1 MLQQGR
7 SAILASVPWPGG
19 TRARDPGPPGS
30 AANAIIVMVMQILFW
45 ATAAL
50 VVYVYAGYPLLLVAV
65 AACGGR
71 KAIHPA
77 AMEPAVTLVV
87 SAYNEAGVIAEK
99 IRNSLALDYPA
110 DRLEVLVVSD
120 ASDDGTDD
128 IVRQAGDARVR
139 LLRMKDRGG
148 KTLGLNAAVGQARGE
163 IIVFSDANAMYRA
176 DAIRKIVRNFSDLAV
191 GAVVGESTYSDAV
204 GGADQ
209 DESLY
214 WRYEVAIKR
223 LESAVGSVVGG
234 DGAIYAI
241 RKKLYEPMR
250 ADALSDFVNPLQIV
264 RGGHRCV
271 YEPEAISVEEAAGD
285 FEREFR
291 RKVRIV
297 NRAWRA
303 TMALRGLLNPFR
315 HGFFTLQ
322 LVSHKLLRWLVP
334 LFLLACFLSNALLIR
349 EHRLYFVL
357 FVVQA
362 CFYILAAAG
371 HARRLHGELP
381 RLLALPYYFVMV
393 NLASARGILEA
404 YRGKT
409 YTTWTPPRA
418 S

>member
-1 MLQQGR
+1 MM
-7 SAILASVPWPGG
+7 A
-19 TRARDPGPPGS
+19 
-30 AANAIIVMVMQILFW
+30 MQILFW
-45 ATAAL
+45 AAAAM
-50 VVYVYAGYPLLLVAV
+50 VVYVYAGYPLLLVVV

-71 KAIHPA
+71 KAVRQA
-77 AMEPAVTLVV
+77 EMEPAVTLVI
-87 SAYNEAGVIAEK
+87 SAYNEARVIAEK
-99 IRNSLALDYPA
+99 LRNSLALDYPA

-128 IVRQAGDARVR
+128 IVRRAGDERVR
-139 LLRMKDRGG
+139 LLRMEERGG

-176 DAIRKIVRNFSDLAV
+176 DAIRKMVRNFADPAV
-191 GAVVGESTYSDAV
+191 GAVVGESTYADAV

-241 RKKLYEPMR
+241 RRSLYEPMR

-264 RGGHRCV
+264 RAGHRCV
-271 YEPEAISVEEAAGD
+271 YEPEAVSVEEAAGD
-285 FEREFR
+285 FDREFR

-303 TMALRGLLNPFR
+303 MMSLCGLLNPFR
-315 HGFFTLQ
+315 HGFFALQ
-322 LVSHKLLRWLVP
+322 LASHKLLRWLVP
-334 LFLLACFLSNALLIR
+334 LFLLACFLGNALLAGQS
-349 EHRLYFVL
+349 RLYLLL
-357 FVVQA
+357 FVAQA
-362 CFYILAAAG
+362 GFYALAAAG
-371 HARRLHGELP
+371 HARRLHGGLP
-381 RLLALPYYFVMV
+381 RLVALPYYFVMV

-409 YTTWTPPRA
+409 YTTWTTPRA
-418 S
+418 T